1 VTALVG
7 RSLGRIAAPFA
18 GVLLIL
24 TGFQIALIAVAAT
37 FSESGNFERLSQ
49 LVPSV
54 LQASLAP
61 ALISFDRMTTLGY
74 FDALIVMMLVQWAIY
89 VATEPAGDV
98 EDGIVDLVLARPV
111 PRHLLVTRTFIV
123 MVATTTLLA
132 LAMLLGTVSGLALLA
147 PANSSW
153 PNGSTLLLMASHLTM
168 VAWCFGAAGL
178 AASAWTRRR
187 TAAIA
192 IVAIASVAAYLIDFL
207 GLWWS
212 PMETLA
218 RLTPFF
224 YFHGGPLLAGTDN
237 PLRNLSVL
245 AGITAAFTICAYV
258 RFQRRDL

>member
-1 VTALVG
+1 VIALVA

-24 TGFQIALIAVAAT
+24 AGFQIALIAVAAT
-37 FSESGNFERLSQ
+37 FSESGNFERLAQ
-49 LVPSV
+49 LVPSA
-54 LQASLAP
+54 LQPALAP
-61 ALISFDRMTTLGY
+61 ALTSFDRMTMLGY

-111 PRHLLVTRTFIV
+111 PRHLLVTRTLVV
-123 MVATTTLLA
+123 MIATTTLLA
-132 LAMLLGTVSGLALLA
+132 VAMLVGTVAGLALLA

-153 PNGSTLLLMASHLTM
+153 PDGSILVLMAAHLTM

-178 AASAWTRRR
+178 AAAAWTSRR
-187 TAAIA
+187 TAAITV
-192 IVAIASVAAYLIDFL
+192 VAITSMAVYLIDFL

-218 RLTPFF
+218 RFTPFF

-237 PLRNLSVL
+237 PVRNLTVL
-245 AGITAAFTICAYV
+245 SAMTATFTIFAYV